1 MIDAFIR
8 IFHIQTL
15 QLVKRSIGRRWQS
28 SASYNSQDN
37 DLVPP
42 TTCCMS
48 NCANCVWI
56 SFAEEIARRYPDAA
70 KEVIEDVLKKH
81 IDDKSFREFL
91 EFEIQMRSIGHKT

>member
-28 SASYNSQDN
+28 SSSYNSQDN

-48 NCANCVWI
+48 NCAN
-56 SFAEEIARRYPDAA
+56 
-70 KEVIEDVLKKH
+70 
-81 IDDKSFREFL
+81 
-91 EFEIQMRSIGHKT
+91 